1 MTKATAAEQKDFAS
15 QRRGLPSGFAVEITD
30 ATDLGLAMLISE
42 DDAGGYF
49 PLGPVSTMAEGREV
63 ARRDLRSRM
72 RQLEQNGEPFC
83 PATYKVWAR
92 GLDGV
97 YAAATFDPSEL

>member
-1 MTKATAAEQKDFAS
+1 MKTATMKNQNN
-15 QRRGLPSGFAVEITD
+15 GFAGEITD
-30 ATDLGLAMLISE
+30 ATDVGLAMLIAE
-42 DDAGGYF
+42 DDTGSYF
-49 PLGPVSTMAEGREV
+49 PVGPVSTMAEGREV

-72 RQLEQNGEPFC
+72 RQLEQNGERFC

-97 YAAATFDPSEL
+97 YAVAAAFDPTAL